1 MQPGSPAESSGS
13 LGTSLFPSL
22 QLGLKRTLRCGGTSV
37 LIVDPVPFRAMPT
50 APQHGNEVKSTSFVL
65 CSEAAM
71 MERAPMASIIGA
83 GTNLKT
89 ALAMQ
94 MFWQLVQ
101 FAYDSSE

>member
-1 MQPGSPAESSGS
+1 M
-13 LGTSLFPSL
+13 SL
-22 QLGLKRTLRCGGTSV
+22 QAHWGPACFHPPSWARNAPFV

-50 APQHGNEVKSTSFVL
+50 ASQHGNEVKSTSFVL
-65 CSEAAM
+65 CLEAAM

-89 ALAMQ
+89 ALVMQ
-94 MFWQLVQ
+94 MFWQLLQ